1 MSIIGLFDRER
12 RAYEALVS
20 EHLDGALDADAR
32 ARLDALLAAD
42 PARATQVRE
51 LEASVR
57 LLRAQ
62 PPARAPRSFALRH
75 APEPAPVRPAPAGG
89 GLLRWAQ
96 AATVAASLALVAL
109 IGADITGVGSSP
121 TVALEATA
129 PVSESFKT
137 AADAGAD
144 GQTEMALAPEPTP
157 APDDG
162 ALGMTALAQEAGDG
176 ALAEDLPAP
185 IAEPA
190 PEPTGRGALEWAQ
203 IAAGLTTALLAL
215 GTVALTAVGRRL
227 R

>member
-1 MSIIGLFDRER
+1 MSIFGLFDRER

-121 TVALEATA
+121 TVALEATP

-144 GQTEMALAPEPTP
+144 GQTEMALAP
-157 APDDG
+157 
-162 ALGMTALAQEAGDG
+162 EAGDG